1 MADLAAG
8 NIVLTNTMRIL
19 SENGQMVMNGQALQI
34 MGEDSNGDPYV
45 GIQLGY
51 DTNENPSLI
60 LRNEDGATI
69 LTPDGITTDA
79 IADGLIINNM
89 IHDGTISKDKLGFQI
104 MESGDEISIE

>member
-1 MADLAAG
+1 
-8 NIVLTNTMRIL
+8 
-19 SENGQMVMNGQALQI
+19 

-69 LTPDGITTDA
+69 LTPSGITSDA
-79 IADGLIINNM
+79 VADGLIVNNM
-89 IHDGTISKDKLGFQI
+89 IHDGTIAKGKLGFPI
-104 MESGDEISIE
+104 VETN